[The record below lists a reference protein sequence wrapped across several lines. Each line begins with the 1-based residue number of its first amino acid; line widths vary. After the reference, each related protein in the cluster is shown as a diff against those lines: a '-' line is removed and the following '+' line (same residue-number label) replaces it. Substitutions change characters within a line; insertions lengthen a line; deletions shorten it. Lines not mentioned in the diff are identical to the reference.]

1 MDEAAA
7 AEALRSFGAQSG
19 LSQLVEQ
26 YIWYC
31 VVGFALLFLRDSVTN
46 ALAGI
51 AMFIGSDYDENMVC
65 YIHTNGSRRP
75 ARISKSTLFSTSFY
89 LYEIKDGKIEG
100 GTLLTVPNSE
110 LKSLRIERPLDTL
123 QLTGAS
129 HEPKRDRREDSHDG
143 G

>member
-26 YIWYC
+26 YLWYF

-65 YIHTNGSRRP
+65 YIHTNGTRRP
-75 ARISKSTLFSTSFY
+75 ARITKTTLLSTSFY
-89 LYEIKDGKIEG
+89 LYVIKDGKIEG

>member
-1 MDEAAA
+1 VDEAAE
-7 AEALRSFGAQSG
+7 EALRSFGAQSG
-19 LSQLVEQ
+19 LSHLVEQ
-26 YIWYC
+26 YLWYF
-31 VVGFALLFLRDSVTN
+31 VVGFALLFLKDSVTN

-123 QLTGAS
+123 QLTG
-129 HEPKRDRREDSHDG
+129 D
-143 G
+143 